1 MDNNANGMCSSDA
14 MRRKSQ
20 PVQGGADRI
29 SPLSALKQPSF
40 DAFCQQAQM
49 LEKRE
54 KIARLL
60 RAFSSPRKRL
70 GLTPDELLIFFAI
83 GYLGTRI
90 VNGAIQVIPIGMI
103 DVSSL
108 LGIPKETVR
117 RKTMRL
123 VDLDYI
129 ESTPKGLLVKE
140 LKVWCQMLE
149 RAVT

>member
-1 MDNNANGMCSSDA
+1 

-49 LEKRE
+49 FEKRE

-83 GYLGTRI
+83 GYLSTTMS
-90 VNGAIQVIPIGMI
+90 NGAIHVIPIGMI
-103 DVSSL
+103 DVAAL

-123 VDLDYI
+123 VDLEYVG
-129 ESTPKGLLVKE
+129 STPKGVFIKQVT
-140 LKVWCQMLE
+140 VWCQMLE
-149 RAVT
+149 RAVS